1 MRSTILEILRKAGA
15 SYISGEEIA
24 RRLGVSRTAVWKHI
38 RELREAGYDIS
49 SQSRNGY
56 TLKEVPDRLLPGEI
70 KNGLMTKLIGRDI
83 VFLEEVDSTNNVAKQ
98 LAAQGAAAGT
108 VVVAEE
114 QGKGR
119 GRLERSYF
127 CPKGKGIWFSVIL
140 RPQFLPREAPKCTFL
155 AAVAVAMAMERFGLK
170 AEIKWPND
178 ILHEGRKLTGIL
190 TEMSAEVDGI
200 NYVVIGTGI
209 NVNIALEEFP
219 PDIRDKATSL
229 SLMRGEPLPRVAVF
243 QAVLEAMDELWALL
257 EREGFAPV
265 IDYWRKYAVTL
276 GQEVHV
282 IGVTK
287 KEAFDGRAVDIDEEG
302 ALLVDT
308 GQELRRVLAG
318 DVSIRPGKSA
328 PGCRRAEKTRG
339 TENVTGF

>member
-1 MRSTILEILRKAGA
+1 MRSTILKILRKAGA

-24 RRLGVSRTAVWKHI
+24 KRLGVSRTAVWKHI
-38 RELREAGYDIS
+38 RELREAGYDIV

-56 TLKEVPDRLLPGEI
+56 ALKVAPDRLLPEEI
-70 KNGLMTKLIGRDI
+70 KNGLRTKRIGRDI
-83 VFLEEVDSTNNVAKQ
+83 VFLEEIDSTNNVAKQ

-119 GRLERSYF
+119 GRLERPYF

-155 AAVAVAMAMERFGLK
+155 AAVAVAMAMERFDLK

-190 TEMSAEVDGI
+190 TEMSAELDGI
-200 NYVVIGTGI
+200 NYIVIGTGI
-209 NVNIALEEFP
+209 NVNIAAEEFP
-219 PDIRDKATSL
+219 EDIRDKATSL
-229 SLMRGEPLPRVAVF
+229 SQMKGEPLPRIAVF

-257 EREGFAPV
+257 EREGFAPIV
-265 IDYWRKYAVTL
+265 ERWRKYAVTL

-282 IGVTK
+282 IGAAK
-287 KEAFDGRAVDIDEEG
+287 KETFDGRAVDIDEEG
-302 ALLVDT
+302 ALLVET
-308 GQELRRVLAG
+308 EEGMRRVLAG
-318 DVSIRPGKSA
+318 DVSIRPKQG
-328 PGCRRAEKTRG
+328 
-339 TENVTGF
+339 